1 MDTKEKIVRNTI
13 VNSVGKFWQILISL
27 FLFPFIIHKM
37 GNAAAGIWLLLLSL
51 SEYFTLFD
59 RGIDPSIVKYIAE
72 YNAIDDKKK
81 INELVSNA
89 FLILLGIGCIA
100 TLFLFIT
107 GKFFITYFNIPK
119 ELIDETRISVYIT
132 AIGLFF
138 IFPLKIFNGIL
149 RGLQRYDITN
159 LAWIATSTL
168 QVILVI
174 SFLSMGYGLVSLIL
188 INNIC
193 ILITLLIMK
202 YYTKKLLPFVRISL
216 SSLTK
221 EMTRRVVTFSL
232 IMFGIQICLISLSNA
247 NRIIIGVFLTV
258 EAITYFSGAFRI
270 CQGVMEIPLLLTLG
284 IIPATSELEAKM
296 KLEEIKKLF
305 IRATKYI
312 LALFLP
318 IGIWGIIMANQ
329 ILKFWINSS
338 FAQYGIIAQI
348 LIVYLFFY
356 MNHTIAHQILIAI
369 NRIKFILW
377 YYIGVAILNLLLSII
392 LIKKMELIG
401 VALGITIPF
410 ILLEAFFMN
419 YTFKILRVGLKEYLE
434 KVILKTYPLSIVVI
448 IILYL
453 INIFYP
459 PNNLIQIG
467 LYGIFISGVY
477 LLLFYLFGL
486 ENNEKDDMKSFTSKM
501 VQFLKVRLFLNKTG
515 IL

>member
-1 MDTKEKIVRNTI
+1 MDTKEKIIRNTL
-13 VNSVGKFWQILISL
+13 VNSVGKFWHIFISL
-27 FLFPFIIHKM
+27 VLFPFIVHKI
-37 GNAAAGIWLLLLSL
+37 GIAAAGIWLLVLSL

-59 RGIDPSIVKYIAE
+59 RGVDPSIVKYVAE

-81 INELVSNA
+81 INEIISNA
-89 FLILLGIGCIA
+89 FFILLGIGCIV
-100 TLFLFIT
+100 TLIVFII
-107 GKFFITYFNIPK
+107 GKFFITCFNIPE
-119 ELIDETRISVYIT
+119 ELLDEARISVYIT

-149 RGLQRYDITN
+149 RGLQRYDISN
-159 LAWIATSTL
+159 SAWVVTSTL
-168 QVILVI
+168 QAILII
-174 SFLSMGYGLVSLIL
+174 SFLSMGYGLVTLIL

-193 ILITLLIMK
+193 SLIALLIMK
-202 YYTKKLLPFVRISL
+202 YYTQRLLPFVRITL
-216 SSLTK
+216 SKLTK
-221 EMTRRVVTFSL
+221 EMTRRVITFSL
-232 IMFGIQICLISLSNA
+232 IMFGIQICLISLSNV
-247 NRIIIGVFLTV
+247 NRIVIGLFLTV

-305 IRATKYI
+305 IRATKYT

-318 IGIWGIIMANQ
+318 IGIWGIIMANS
-329 ILKFWINSS
+329 ILEFWINRS

-348 LIVYLFFY
+348 LIIYLFFY
-356 MNHTIAHQILIAI
+356 MNQTIAHQILIAT

-392 LIKKMELIG
+392 LVKKMGLIG
-401 VALGITIPF
+401 VALGTTIPF

-419 YTFKILRVGLKEYLE
+419 YIFKVLGVGLKEYFK

-448 IILYL
+448 VILYL
-453 INIFYP
+453 INDFYP

-467 LYGIFISGVY
+467 LYGIFVLGVY

-486 ENNEKDDMKSFTSKM
+486 ENNEKDDIKSFTFKM
-501 VQFLKVRLFLNKTG
+501 VQFLKVRALLNKRG